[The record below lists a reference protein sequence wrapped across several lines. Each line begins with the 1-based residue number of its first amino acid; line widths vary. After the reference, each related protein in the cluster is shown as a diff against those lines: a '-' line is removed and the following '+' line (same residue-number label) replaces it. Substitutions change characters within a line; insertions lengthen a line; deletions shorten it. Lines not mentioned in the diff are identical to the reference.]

1 MKSLSEIETTSKRAS
16 RAVGYSWGISEEV
29 GKSIRLLEMFN
40 LKGIKNLNEYLKEK
54 KDKKFENL
62 NLINENNNCSEFSYC
77 PIILGVSFLDQIEK
91 IEKIKTI
98 NFSKIAYPLLFL
110 PFLSRSSEVVG
121 KKIFFKFEE
130 SEFLLNINVNI
141 STNLLHENCPNMAN
155 NAEVKI
161 LENNDNFTEK
171 DWKSLYQLSEKTFV
185 EETESLKKGA
195 AGAGLT
201 DND

>member
-16 RAVGYSWGISEEV
+16 RAIGYSWGISEEV

-62 NLINENNNCSEFSYC
+62 NLINENNKCLEYSFC
-77 PIILGVSFLDQIEK
+77 PIILGVSFLDQIENL
-91 IEKIKTI
+91 EKRKNI

-110 PFLSRSSEVVG
+110 PFLSRGSEVIG
-121 KKIFFKFEE
+121 KKIFFKFEKK
-130 SEFLLNINVNI
+130 EFLLNINVNI
-141 STNLLHENCPNMAN
+141 STNLLNESCPNLAN

-161 LENNDNFTEK
+161 LENNDNFTEQE
-171 DWKSLYQLSEKTFV
+171 WKSLYQLSEKTFV

>member
-16 RAVGYSWGISEEV
+16 RALGYSWGISEEV
-29 GKSIRLLEMFN
+29 GKSVRLLEMFSFE
-40 LKGIKNLNEYLKEK
+40 GIKNLNEYLKEK
-54 KDKKFENL
+54 KDKKFESL
-62 NLINENNNCSEFSYC
+62 NLISENNECSAFSYC
-77 PIILGVSFLDQIEK
+77 PIIFGVSFLDQIEK

-110 PFLSRSSEVVG
+110 PFLSRSSEVIG
-121 KKIFFKFEE
+121 KKIFFKFEKN
-130 SEFLLNINVNI
+130 EFLLNINVNI
-141 STNLLHENCPNMAN
+141 ATNLLNENCPNLAT

-161 LENNDNFTEK
+161 LENNDNFMEQ

>member
-1 MKSLSEIETTSKRAS
+1 MKSLSEIETTSKRAT
-16 RAVGYSWGISEEV
+16 RASGYSWGISEEV

-40 LKGIKNLNEYLKEK
+40 LKGVKNLNEYLKEK

-62 NLINENNNCSEFSYC
+62 NLINENNKCLEYSFC
-77 PIILGVSFLDQIEK
+77 PIILGVSFLDQIENL
-91 IEKIKTI
+91 EKRKNI

-110 PFLSRSSEVVG
+110 PFLSRSSEVIG
-121 KKIFFKFEE
+121 KKIFFKFEKK
-130 SEFLLNINVNI
+130 EFLLNINVNI
-141 STNLLHENCPNMAN
+141 STNLLNESCPNLAN

-161 LENNDNFTEK
+161 LENNDNFTEQE
-171 DWKSLYQLSEKTFV
+171 WKSLYQLSEKTFV

>member
-16 RAVGYSWGISEEV
+16 KASGYSWGISEEV

-40 LKGIKNLNEYLKEK
+40 LKGVKNLNEYLKEK
-54 KDKKFENL
+54 RDKKFENL
-62 NLINENNNCSEFSYC
+62 NLINENNKCSEFSYC

-91 IEKIKTI
+91 IEKIKSI

-110 PFLSRSSEVVG
+110 PFLSRSSEVIG
-121 KKIFFKFEE
+121 KKIFFKFEK

-141 STNLLHENCPNMAN
+141 STNLLDKNCPNIAT

-161 LENNDNFTEK
+161 LENNDNFTEN
-171 DWKSLYQLSEKTFV
+171 DWKSLYELSEKTFV
-185 EETESLKKGA
+185 EESESLKKGA

>member
-16 RAVGYSWGISEEV
+16 RASGYSWGISEEV
-29 GKSIRLLEMFN
+29 GKSVRLLEMFN
-40 LKGIKNLNEYLKEK
+40 FEGVKSLNKYLKEK
-54 KDKKFENL
+54 KDNNFENL
-62 NLINENNNCSEFSYC
+62 NLINENNKCSEFSYC

-91 IEKIKTI
+91 IEKIKNI

-110 PFLSRSSEVVG
+110 PFLSRSSEVIG
-121 KKIFFKFEE
+121 KKIFFKFEKN
-130 SEFLLNINVNI
+130 EFILNINVNI
-141 STNLLHENCPNMAN
+141 STNLLNENCPNIAN
-155 NAEVKI
+155 NAVVKI
-161 LENNDNFTEK
+161 LENNDSFTEQ

>member
-16 RAVGYSWGISEEV
+16 RASGYSWGISEEV

-40 LKGIKNLNEYLKEK
+40 LKGIKNLNEYLREK
-54 KDKKFENL
+54 KDKKFEFL
-62 NLINENNNCSEFSYC
+62 NLINENNKCSELSYC

-110 PFLSRSSEVVG
+110 PFLSRSSEVIG
-121 KKIFFKFEE
+121 KKIFFKFEK

-141 STNLLHENCPNMAN
+141 STNLLDKNCPNIAT
-155 NAEVKI
+155 NAEVRI
-161 LENNDNFTEK
+161 LENNDNFTEN

-185 EETESLKKGA
+185 EESESLKKGA

>member
-16 RAVGYSWGISEEV
+16 RASGYSWGISEEV
-29 GKSIRLLEMFN
+29 GKSIRLLEMFSF
-40 LKGIKNLNEYLKEK
+40 KGIKNLNEYFKEK

-62 NLINENNNCSEFSYC
+62 NLIDENNECLEFSYC
-77 PIILGVSFLDQIEK
+77 PIILGVSFLDQIK
-91 IEKIKTI
+91 NLEKIKTI

-110 PFLSRSSEVVG
+110 PFLSRSSEVIG
-121 KKIFFKFEE
+121 KKISFKFEKN
-130 SEFLLNINVNI
+130 EFLLNINVNI
-141 STNLLHENCPNMAN
+141 ATNLLNENCPNVAT

-161 LENNDNFTEK
+161 FENNDNFMEQ

>member
-16 RAVGYSWGISEEV
+16 RAAGFSWGVSEEIA
-29 GKSIRLLEMFN
+29 KSIRLLE
-40 LKGIKNLNEYLKEK
+40 LCSLAGIKNLNDYYKSRNNN
-54 KDKKFENL
+54 KFENL
-62 NLINENNNCSEFSYC
+62 VTINESNSSEKHPYC
-77 PIILGVSFLDQIEK
+77 PLILGVSFLDQIEK

-98 NFSKIAYPLLFL
+98 SFSKIAYPLLFL
-110 PFLSRSSEVVG
+110 PFLSRSSEVIG
-121 KKIFFKFEE
+121 KKIFFKFEK

-141 STNLLHENCPNMAN
+141 STNLLDKNCPNIAT

-161 LENNDNFTEK
+161 LENIDNFTEN

-185 EETESLKKGA
+185 EESESLKKGA

>member
-1 MKSLSEIETTSKRAS
+1 MKSLSEIETTSKRATKAS
-16 RAVGYSWGISEEV
+16 GYSWGISEEV
-29 GKSIRLLEMFN
+29 GKSIRLLEMFSF
-40 LKGIKNLNEYLKEK
+40 KGVKNLNEYFKEK

-62 NLINENNNCSEFSYC
+62 NLINENNKCLNFSYC
-77 PIILGVSFLDQIEK
+77 PIILGVSFLDQIKNLEK
-91 IEKIKTI
+91 IRTI

-110 PFLSRSSEVVG
+110 PFLSRSSEVIG
-121 KKIFFKFEE
+121 KKIFFKFEKN
-130 SEFLLNINVNI
+130 EFLLNINVNI
-141 STNLLHENCPNMAN
+141 ATNLLNENCPNLAT

-161 LENNDNFTEK
+161 LENNDNFMEQ

>member
-16 RAVGYSWGISEEV
+16 RALGYSWGISEEV
-29 GKSIRLLEMFN
+29 GKSVRLLEMFN
-40 LKGIKNLNEYLKEK
+40 FEGIKNLNQYLNEK
-54 KDKKFENL
+54 KDKKFEHL
-62 NLINENNNCSEFSYC
+62 NQINQNNECAKFSYC

-91 IEKIKTI
+91 IEKIKII

-110 PFLSRSSEVVG
+110 PFLSRSSEVIG
-121 KKIFFKFEE
+121 KKIFFKFEKI
-130 SEFLLNINVNI
+130 EFLLNINVNI
-141 STNLLHENCPNMAN
+141 STNLLNKNCPNIAN
-155 NAEVKI
+155 NVEVKI
-161 LENNDNFTEK
+161 LENNDNFTEQ
-171 DWKSLYQLSEKTFV
+171 DWKSLYHLSEKTFV

>member
-16 RAVGYSWGISEEV
+16 RALGYSWGISEEV
-29 GKSIRLLEMFN
+29 GKSVRLLEMFN
-40 LKGIKNLNEYLKEK
+40 FEGIKNLNEYLKEK
-54 KDKKFENL
+54 RDKKFESL
-62 NLINENNNCSEFSYC
+62 NLISENNECSAFSYC

-98 NFSKIAYPLLFL
+98 NFSKIAYPLLLL
-110 PFLSRSSEVVG
+110 PFLSRSSEVIG
-121 KKIFFKFEE
+121 KKIFFKFEK

-141 STNLLHENCPNMAN
+141 STNLLDKNCPKIAT

-161 LENNDNFTEK
+161 LENNDNFTEN

-185 EETESLKKGA
+185 EESESLKKGA